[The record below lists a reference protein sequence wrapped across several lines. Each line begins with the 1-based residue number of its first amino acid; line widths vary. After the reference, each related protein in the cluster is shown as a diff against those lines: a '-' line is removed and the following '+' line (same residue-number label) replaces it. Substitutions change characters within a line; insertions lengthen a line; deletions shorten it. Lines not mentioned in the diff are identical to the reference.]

1 MKKILMKHTTF
12 FFALIAFV
20 LLTACGGD
28 GKNGAASDYTLLDEV
43 NDPVPIIPIDTI
55 PVADAGPDQHES
67 THQTFTLD
75 GSGSFDPDGDPLT
88 YKWILKEK
96 PSSSATVLIGDTTVN
111 PTFITDIDGYYR
123 AELVVNDGQVDSP
136 ADSVYVT
143 VGSALPVNRP
153 PVAVIKADNLTKLTD
168 PHNPKKILLD
178 GTKSYDDGQKAP
190 LTYAWSSGA
199 YTADTPNVY
208 VNAGCHYDWSPCYKS
223 ICNFNVDLTVN
234 DGEYS
239 DTATFNFKVDYS
251 VCNVGTIHLDPAYQQ
266 SIPVSKHKTYT
277 LWAYN
282 KDGSTT
288 DVTADANLST
298 SDASIAII
306 NASGQVTG
314 ISKGDVLIVGKYA
327 GQTDTAPL
335 TVTD

>member
-1 MKKILMKHTTF
+1 MKNNLTKVTT
-12 FFALIAFV
+12 ALFTLVALFIF
-20 LLTACGGD
+20 TACGGS
-28 GKNGAASDYTLLDEV
+28 GGSGASSEHGLLNEL
-43 NDPVPIIPIDTI
+43 NNPIPIVPIDAI
-55 PVADAGPDQHES
+55 PVADAGPDQHAS

-96 PSSSATVLIGDTTVN
+96 PSSSAAVLIGDTRVDPEFT
-111 PTFITDIDGYYR
+111 TDIDGYYR
-123 AELVVNDGQVDSP
+123 TELVVNDGQVDSP
-136 ADSVYVT
+136 ADSMYVT
-143 VGSALPVNRP
+143 VSSALPVNRP

-168 PHNPKKILLD
+168 PHNPKNILLD
-178 GTKSYDDGQKAP
+178 GTKSYDDGQKVP

-199 YTADTPNVY
+199 YTADTPSVHA
-208 VNAGCHYDWSPCYKS
+208 NAGCHYDWSQCYKS